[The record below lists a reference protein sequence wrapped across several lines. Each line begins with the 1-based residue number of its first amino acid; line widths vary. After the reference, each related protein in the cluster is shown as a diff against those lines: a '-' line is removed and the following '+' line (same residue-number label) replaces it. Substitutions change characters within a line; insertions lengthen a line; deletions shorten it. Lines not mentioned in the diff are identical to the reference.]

1 MAADLFET
9 YAVTVI
15 ATMLLGALTL
25 PSVAETAAV
34 YPLALGRFFISIYCG
49 RYFVLLGKRKNNEC
63 PLQRPHCC
71 AVLSIIAFWF
81 VTDFFGNIHTID
93 SNLTTG
99 SLWGSA
105 VVGIFLTG
113 LWLS

>member
-34 YPLALGRFFISIYCG
+34 YPLALGAVSSLASIVGC
-49 RYFVLLGKRKNNEC
+49 YFQVTREKENEC
-63 PLQRPHCC
+63 PL
-71 AVLSIIAFWF
+71 
-81 VTDFFGNIHTID
+81 
-93 SNLTTG
+93 
-99 SLWGSA
+99 
-105 VVGIFLTG
+105 
-113 LWLS
+113 